1 MQLKLEYSEVWVWA
15 MSVGVNYDK
24 DSMWKFHFQM
34 NTHVIVSGPFNDKPR
49 ISYVYLQDN
58 VIILYCLFF
67 MISVICAIKHLDFQ
81 LRARVL
87 GLWRRLA
94 GVPLNHFP
102 VVFRSSSVLN
112 AFPQFARSYLYFFLE
127 RKKKEC
133 ISNYPMWLS
142 HNCHHELTAR
152 KPYLSGLAACD
163 ADWML
168 AAQTYSQ
175 TPTNIFLNF
184 LTMVLSHTCSDERCL
199 RYRFERQIFTC
210 RPWSLTCFIR
220 DSGE

>member
-1 MQLKLEYSEVWVWA
+1 MLEALNVQLLMQLKLEYSEVWVWA

-67 MISVICAIKHLDFQ
+67 MTSVICAIKHLDFQ

-127 RKKKEC
+127 RKKK
-133 ISNYPMWLS
+133 SV
-142 HNCHHELTAR
+142 
-152 KPYLSGLAACD
+152 
-163 ADWML
+163 
-168 AAQTYSQ
+168 SQ
-175 TPTNIFLNF
+175 IIPCGYHTTV
-184 LTMVLSHTCSDERCL
+184 TMS
-199 RYRFERQIFTC
+199 
-210 RPWSLTCFIR
+210 
-220 DSGE
+220 

>member
-1 MQLKLEYSEVWVWA
+1 MVTLQSFVMLEALNVQLLMQLKLEYSEVWVWA

-94 GVPLNHFP
+94 GVPLNHFS

-127 RKKKEC
+127 RKKK
-133 ISNYPMWLS
+133 SV
-142 HNCHHELTAR
+142 
-152 KPYLSGLAACD
+152 
-163 ADWML
+163 
-168 AAQTYSQ
+168 SQ
-175 TPTNIFLNF
+175 IIPCGYHTTV
-184 LTMVLSHTCSDERCL
+184 TMS
-199 RYRFERQIFTC
+199 
-210 RPWSLTCFIR
+210 
-220 DSGE
+220 

>member
-94 GVPLNHFP
+94 GVPLNH
-102 VVFRSSSVLN
+102 S
-112 AFPQFARSYLYFFLE
+112 QLYFVPLRCWMHSHSLPAVTFTSFSKE
-127 RKKKEC
+127 KKRVYLK
-133 ISNYPMWLS
+133 LS
-142 HNCHHELTAR
+142 HVAITQLSPWANRPQTISFRPRGMWRRLDVGCPNLLTD
-152 KPYLSGLAACD
+152 PYKH
-163 ADWML
+163 
-168 AAQTYSQ
+168 
-175 TPTNIFLNF
+175 FF
-184 LTMVLSHTCSDERCL
+184 
-199 RYRFERQIFTC
+199 
-210 RPWSLTCFIR
+210 
-220 DSGE
+220 